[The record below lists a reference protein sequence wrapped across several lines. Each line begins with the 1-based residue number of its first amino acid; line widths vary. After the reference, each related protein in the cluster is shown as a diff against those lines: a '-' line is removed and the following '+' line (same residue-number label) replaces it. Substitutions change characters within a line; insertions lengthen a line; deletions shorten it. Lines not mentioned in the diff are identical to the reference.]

1 MMLSQNMARSSWRWT
16 LPGLVLAVL
25 ACLAW
30 NARPAQGHG
39 RLMEPPSRSSMW
51 RFGYKTPPNYNDNEL
66 FCGGYAVH
74 WQQNGGKCGVC
85 GDPWHQATPRNN
97 EAGGK
102 YAKGIIVRRYKRGE
116 VMKASVQLTANHR
129 GYFEFRLCPVN
140 DPKVT
145 ATDECMAKHPLTMA
159 DDPSGSTRYMVDAR
173 KRNFDLRLKLPND
186 MTCTQCVLQWSYTAG
201 NNWGRCANGSSAV
214 GCGPQ
219 ETFRGCADIA
229 IQDDLAGG
237 EGGQGGFDVGAGEV
251 PAAPR
256 LPATKKPATP
266 QVPWWVK
273 GGPKVPVTPKK
284 QPPHRGYPWKTAPTR
299 RPYHEVEGPTKQVPT
314 AVPAEPRP
322 VYPGSANP
330 GGKPEVEGGH
340 EDGGHGHHGGHDGH
354 DGSQPTQAYP
364 DESPEKTTTE
374 YPRTMIPKRYS
385 PKNKWTPA
393 PKDTKGKPPLAKGP
407 AYKPGGHK
415 EVFGGCKGV
424 GMYKRIP
431 GLDKWCWD
439 NCHRGYCPPTHCT
452 CH

>member
-1 MMLSQNMARSSWRWT
+1 
-16 LPGLVLAVL
+16 
-25 ACLAW
+25 
-30 NARPAQGHG
+30 
-39 RLMEPPSRSSMW
+39 MEPPSRSSMW
-51 RFGYKTPPNYNDNEL
+51 RFGFKTPPNYNDNEL
-66 FCGGYAVH
+66 FCGGYSVH

-85 GDPWHQATPRNN
+85 GDPWHQPQPRNN

-140 DPKVT
+140 NPKVA
-145 ATDECMAKHPLTMA
+145 ATDECMAQHPLAMA
-159 DDPSGSTRYMVDAR
+159 DDPTGSTRYMIDGR
-173 KRNFDLRLKLPND
+173 RDFNLRLKLPDD
-186 MTCTQCVLQWSYTAG
+186 MTCSQCVFQWTYTAG

-229 IQDDLAGG
+229 IKDDLVEG
-237 EGGQGGFDVGAGEV
+237 EGGEGGFDVGAGEV

-256 LPATKKPATP
+256 PPVTKRPATP

-284 QPPHRGYPWKTAPTR
+284 QPPHGGYPWKTAPTR
-299 RPYHEVEGPTKQVPT
+299 RPYHEVEGTTKPF
-314 AVPAEPRP
+314 PGPIDPRP
-322 VYPGSANP
+322 VYPG
-330 GGKPEVEGGH
+330 KPEYEGGS
-340 EDGGHGHHGGHDGH
+340 EDGGHGHHGGHDGAA
-354 DGSQPTQAYP
+354 TQGYP
-364 DESPEKTTTE
+364 EEVPETTTTE
-374 YPRTMIPKRYS
+374 YPRTMHPKRYS
-385 PKNKWTPA
+385 PKHKWTAA
-393 PKDTKGKPPLAKGP
+393 PPKETKAKPTFVKGGGP
-407 AYKPGGHK
+407 AHKPSGAK

-424 GMYKRIP
+424 GLWKRVP

-439 NCHRGYCPPTHCT
+439 NCHRGYCPPSHCT

>member
-1 MMLSQNMARSSWRWT
+1 
-16 LPGLVLAVL
+16 
-25 ACLAW
+25 
-30 NARPAQGHG
+30 
-39 RLMEPPSRSSMW
+39 MW
-51 RFGYKTPPNYNDNEL
+51 RSGFKTPRNYNDNEL
-66 FCGGYAVH
+66 FCGGYSVH

-85 GDPWHQATPRNN
+85 GDPWNQPTPRNN

-102 YAKGIIVRRYKRGE
+102 YGKGIIVRRYKRGD

-140 DPKVT
+140 DPKVA

-159 DDPSGSTRYMVDAR
+159 DDPSGSTRYMVDPR
-173 KRNFDLRLKLPND
+173 KRDFNLRLKLPDD
-186 MTCTQCVLQWSYTAG
+186 MTCSQCVLQWSYIAG
-201 NNWGRCANGSSAV
+201 NNWGKCANGSSAV

-229 IQDDLAGG
+229 IEDGVSGG
-237 EGGQGGFDVGAGEV
+237 DGGFDVGAGEI
-251 PAAPR
+251 PAATPPR
-256 LPATKKPATP
+256 VPPTKKPVTP

-284 QPPHRGYPWKTAPTR
+284 QPPHRGFPWKTYPTR
-299 RPYHEVEGPTKQVPT
+299 RPYHEVEGHTKQVPV

-322 VYPGSANP
+322 VYPG
-330 GGKPEVEGGH
+330 
-340 EDGGHGHHGGHDGH
+340 
-354 DGSQPTQAYP
+354 
-364 DESPEKTTTE
+364 E

-385 PKNKWTPA
+385 PKDKWTPS
-393 PKDTKGKPPLAKGP
+393 PKNTKNKPPYVKGGP
-407 AYKPGGHK
+407 AYKPGNAK